1 MENVKRDFRLNQ
13 YNSGQLQK
21 VGRGKTG
28 PRPHLFEDYE
38 TCSNFIDLLRDKY
51 KGYKETQFVIVEYF
65 GAYNSRIVRVLDC

>member
-1 MENVKRDFRLNQ
+1 MEATKRDFRLYQ
-13 YNSGQLQK
+13 YNSAQLQK

-38 TCSNFIDLLRDKY
+38 SCSNMVDFLRDKY
-51 KGYKETQFVIVEYF
+51 KGYVDTQFVIIEYF